1 MPNRLAQETSPYL
14 RQHADNPVDWWPWS
28 PEAFAEARRRDCPVL
43 VSIGYAACHWC
54 HVMAHESFEDP
65 AIAALMNEHFVNIKV
80 DREERPDIDQVHL
93 AALQALGE
101 QGGWPLTM
109 FLTPDGTPFWGGT
122 YFPPEPRWGRPSFRD
137 VLAGLSAAYRDKRGE
152 VASTAGA
159 LKTRLARATYGDS
172 RGLSLAQINEVG
184 RGILGVMDPVAGG
197 IRGAP
202 KFPNAMLLETLW
214 RVGHRTGETGLTDS
228 FLLTLRR
235 ISNGGIYDH
244 VGGGFARYST
254 DAEWLV
260 PHFEKML
267 YDNALLLELLA
278 LAWQE
283 TGEDLFRRRAGE
295 TVDWLT
301 REMRLPEGVFAASL
315 DADSPGGE
323 GAFYVWTPAEL
334 EAALGPEDA
343 AFFARWYD
351 ISAAGNWEGHSI
363 PNRTKAPEASPADEA
378 RLAALRATLLAARTG
393 RPRPARDDKALADWN
408 GLLIAALVRAAVA
421 FERPDWLDLA
431 RTTFTA
437 AARLLSREN
446 GRLGHAWKEG
456 RLVYPGF
463 AADLA
468 AMARAAVALHEA
480 TGEARDLAAA
490 RDWLEALWAQHW
502 AGGRLYMTAA
512 DADALVVRPEAMQ
525 DDAVPSAMGMAA
537 EAALRFAV
545 AAGDEEWRRRSETWL
560 QGAAERA
567 ATLGMQHL
575 TIVNA
580 VDLRLGGVEILVTG
594 SGAAADALGEA
605 ALAVPYPLRIVH
617 RLAAGAALAPGHPAA
632 GAVSDEPR
640 ALVCAGDRCG
650 LPVATADALRQR
662 VDEMLGRGG

>member
-1 MPNRLAQETSPYL
+1 
-14 RQHADNPVDWWPWS
+14 
-28 PEAFAEARRRDCPVL
+28 
-43 VSIGYAACHWC
+43 
-54 HVMAHESFEDP
+54 
-65 AIAALMNEHFVNIKV
+65 
-80 DREERPDIDQVHL
+80 
-93 AALQALGE
+93 
-101 QGGWPLTM
+101 M
-109 FLTPDGTPFWGGT
+109 FLTPDGEPFWGGT

-137 VLAGLSAAYRDKRGE
+137 VLGGLAAAYRDKRDA
-152 VASTAGA
+152 VASTASA
-159 LKTRLARATYGDS
+159 IKTRLARATYGDS
-172 RGLSLAQINEVG
+172 HGLSLADIDEVG

-197 IRGAP
+197 LRGAP

-214 RVGHRTGETGLTDS
+214 RVGRRTGETGLTDS
-228 FLLTLRR
+228 FLLSLRR
-235 ISNGGIYDH
+235 IANGGIYDH

-283 TGEDLFRRRAGE
+283 TGDDLFRRRAVE

-301 REMRLPEGVFAASL
+301 REMLLPEGVFAASL

-334 EAALGPEDA
+334 EAALGAEEA

-351 ISAAGNWEGHSI
+351 VTAEGNWESHSI
-363 PNRTKAPEASPADEA
+363 PNRIRTPEAPAADEA
-378 RLAALRATLLAARTG
+378 RLAALRAKLLAVRDG

-421 FERPDWLDLA
+421 FERPDWLDRA
-431 RTTFTA
+431 RNTFA
-437 AARLLSREN
+437 AALRLFAQD

-480 TGEARDLAAA
+480 TGDEALLAAA
-490 RDWLEALWAQHW
+490 RAWLEALWAQHW

-545 AAGDEEWRRRSETWL
+545 AAGDDDWRARSETWL
-560 QGAAERA
+560 TAAAERA
-567 ATLGMQHL
+567 ATLAMQHL

-580 VDLRLGGVEILVTG
+580 VDLRLGGVEVLVTG
-594 SGAAADALGEA
+594 SGEAADALAEA
-605 ALAVPYPLRIVH
+605 ALAVPFPIRIVH
-617 RLAAGAALAPGHPAA
+617 RLAAGVALSPDHPAA
-632 GAVSDEPR
+632 AAVSDQPQ

-650 LPVATADALRQR
+650 LPVATPDALHQR
-662 VDEMLGRGG
+662 VAEMLGGTARR